1 MIRDGR
7 RFNFTIIENDIIDDI
22 ERFDK
27 NDLLCYMVLCRF
39 ANNETGECYPSYKTI
54 AEKMRV
60 GVSTAIK
67 AVKSLIDKGVVEV
80 QQRKNE
86 NGGDT
91 SNLYTIVNINK
102 DNENKKA
109 STVPPVKANKE
120 NIKTNNS
127 IPQNDQKDTDKNE
140 KNKKS
145 EIVEIINNSCIN
157 IRKQDLKKC
166 EEEFTD
172 IDKLKEALEIC
183 EVNNS
188 HGIKALR
195 MAYKYGNVNNNNS
208 NKKQSTIFM
217 ADSKVD
223 VNGELKSVE
232 DMSNEDIAYKL
243 DLKNGTN
250 WSGRNPNAKGIFK
263 ANF

>member
-109 STVPPVKANKE
+109 STVPPVKADKKN
-120 NIKTNNS
+120 NKTNNS
-127 IPQNDQKDTDKNE
+127 IPQNIEKDTDKNK
-140 KNKKS
+140 KNK
-145 EIVEIINNSCIN
+145 VLNNKHN
-157 IRKQDLKKC
+157 NTVKNT
-166 EEEFTD
+166 FTEYS
-172 IDKLKEALEIC
+172 DKELEIKLQKSQW
-183 EVNNS
+183 ERLGYSQFEANYP
-188 HGIKALR
+188 I
-195 MAYKYGNVNNNNS
+195 
-208 NKKQSTIFM
+208 NKEIG
-217 ADSKVD
+217 D
-223 VNGELKSVE
+223 V
-232 DMSNEDIAYKL
+232 
-243 DLKNGTN
+243 
-250 WSGRNPNAKGIFK
+250 
-263 ANF
+263 

>member
-67 AVKSLIDKGVVEV
+67 TVKSLIDKGVVEV

-120 NIKTNNS
+120 NIKSNNS
-127 IPQNDQKDTDKNE
+127 IPQN
-140 KNKKS
+140 NKKYAS
-145 EIVEIINNSCIN
+145 KKEENKVLNNKHNNTVKNTFTEYEAKELEEKLRESQSK
-157 IRKQDLKKC
+157 RLGYKQ
-166 EEEFTD
+166 F
-172 IDKLKEALEIC
+172 
-183 EVNNS
+183 
-188 HGIKALR
+188 
-195 MAYKYGNVNNNNS
+195 
-208 NKKQSTIFM
+208 
-217 ADSKVD
+217 
-223 VNGELKSVE
+223 
-232 DMSNEDIAYKL
+232 
-243 DLKNGTN
+243 
-250 WSGRNPNAKGIFK
+250 NPNFEI
-263 ANF
+263 